1 MDKVTLSG
9 VLIIVAIAAAVSLVV
24 VYARNIIPAY
34 ETPEQTALRTQL
46 EGMLKVKV

>member
-1 MDKVTLSG
+1 MDKITLSG
-9 VLIIVAIAAAVSLVV
+9 VLIIVVIAAAISLVC
-24 VYARNIIPAY
+24 VYGRNIIPAY